1 MTKLSIS
8 VPDDVAEFL
17 QAQENTSAYVTTVV
31 RSQMPD
37 ARRQR
42 QRAAAEAYVQ
52 HLRERT
58 PDQIEDDRVMD
69 EHNAEIS
76 LRGAEW

>member
-8 VPDDVAEFL
+8 VPEDVAEFL
-17 QAQENTSAYVTTVV
+17 QAQDSTSAYVTSVV

-42 QRAAAEAYVQ
+42 QRAMAQAYAQ
-52 HLRERT
+52 LMRERT
-58 PDQIEDDRVMD
+58 PEQIEADRIMD

>member
-8 VPDDVAEFL
+8 VPEDVAEFL
-17 QAQENTSAYVTTVV
+17 QAQDNTSAYVTSVV

-42 QRAAAEAYVQ
+42 QRAMAQAYAQ
-52 HLRERT
+52 LMRERT
-58 PDQIEDDRVMD
+58 PEQIEADRIMD